1 MALASEEEPVDTL
14 TWVFVSARSGIMQT
28 LVSGGGYTITQT
40 DGGSSFKSQL
50 TVNGLQSSNEGS
62 YFCHGRFSNGSALAR
77 SQEINLFAQIVYNNY
92 TPCEKEKVDSTTTS
106 RCVLFVGEVV
116 PPLSPSDATST
127 NTTTK
132 AVTRPPV
139 TTTVAE
145 QANTTKSVA
154 NSTEGTSGM
163 ETAGPNQPRDDEE
176 SDYVKNVV
184 LYSAV
189 GAAVVLIIVITLLV
203 LFVCLCNRSCDCCG
217 LCS

>member
-1 MALASEEEPVDTL
+1 MALACEEEPVDTL

-50 TVNGLQSSNEGS
+50 TVNGLQSSDEGS
-62 YFCHGRFSNGSALAR
+62 YFCQGRFSNGSALAR
-77 SQEINLFAQIVYNNY
+77 SQEINLFAQIVYNNNY
-92 TPCEKEKVDSTTTS
+92 TPCEEEKVDSTTTS

-116 PPLSPSDATST
+116 PPHSPSDATST

-132 AVTRPPV
+132 AVTLQPV

-145 QANTTKSVA
+145 QANTTKSVV
-154 NSTEGTSGM
+154 NSTDGTSGM
-163 ETAGPNQPRDDEE
+163 ETGPHQPRGDEE

-184 LYSAV
+184 LYSAA